1 MDLVLDV
8 LRTQE
13 RAAGQVRAREESIT
27 LRAKA
32 RRLRLAGPPYDNAIL
47 RTFASAATDFK
58 RGLGYGSQDGLT
70 GSGEDVS
77 AEESVS
83 FAILFL
89 AEHSNKIRQYSL
101 KYERDNMLALLRDI
115 PERAPEHAAAC
126 EAVAAWEAHAR
137 EAAERHAEE
146 EERRQAQAAAGL
158 LARQAQT
165 EADRLVREQRREAR
179 EQRRILEVQRCRLI
193 WPNKGW
199 QSACTN
205 KKCGQQRV
213 SPAMARTT
221 PSYSKLQAELDNC
234 TWGHADHDLP
244 PHCRWGAE
252 CRNAD
257 RCRYNHM

>member
-77 AEESVS
+77 AEESAS

-89 AEHSNKIRQYSL
+89 AEHSMYERDNMLFYG
-101 KYERDNMLALLRDI
+101 KYERDIMLALLRDI

-126 EAVAAWEAHAR
+126 EAVAAWEAHVR

-146 EERRQAQAAAGL
+146 EARRQAQA
-158 LARQAQT
+158 
-165 EADRLVREQRREAR
+165 EADRLARKRRCEAR

-199 QSACTN
+199 QSACTD
-205 KKCGQQRV
+205 KKCGQQQQLR
-213 SPAMARTT
+213 AGARM
-221 PSYSKLQAELDNC
+221 ELDNC
-234 TWGHADHDLP
+234 TWGHAGHDLP

-252 CRNAD
+252 CRNGD